1 MRALTLWCKTIDRRR
16 AMVASNP
23 CHGPRC
29 PICQKFFMPDAR
41 QGDGQKLCGRAPCRQ
56 EYKNQWQR
64 QKYASNLPRSR
75 AAVRTRVRRHR
86 WNRRGKANAAPAV
99 AVDVSGMVE
108 ALVRLE
114 ATLTGLAA
122 HTMGCRNG
130 AELGLVLSRCLDRG
144 RDMLAGVLGFGEKC
158 SVTGHVPEAERRCN
172 GTRSRAWLKG
182 RNGTR
187 LQRGPPGV

>member
-1 MRALTLWCKTIDRRR
+1 
-16 AMVASNP
+16 MVASNP

-158 SVTGHVPEAERRCN
+158 SVTGHVHTPKAQCCASAPHPAA
-172 GTRSRAWLKG
+172 TQLPTACQIAHPAA
-182 RNGTR
+182 T
-187 LQRGPPGV
+187 